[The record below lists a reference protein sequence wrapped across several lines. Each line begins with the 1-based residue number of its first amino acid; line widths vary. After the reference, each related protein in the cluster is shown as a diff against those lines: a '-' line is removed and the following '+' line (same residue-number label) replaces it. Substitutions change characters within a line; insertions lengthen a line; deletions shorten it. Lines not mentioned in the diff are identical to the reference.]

1 MCAPARLDV
10 RACRSVSLSAW
21 PASRRQT
28 ARAGCEPERR
38 ASRPVSF
45 GRREPESWA
54 RDAEGQRSFTTTR
67 PRHNPR
73 NLKLLYVTLP
83 CRGDIRCTLPQ
94 TGHARQVLTLTLS
107 SRCPR
112 RPRHSSMVNTFSTV
126 QACREF
132 QPLLGLRRVGAKLVL
147 CRHTSHGVT
156 FGVRCGAVHANPKL
170 HICPRH
176 AWECDPARRDVLGS
190 TRVGVG
196 GKVIQ
201 AFKH

>member
-1 MCAPARLDV
+1 
-10 RACRSVSLSAW
+10 
-21 PASRRQT
+21 
-28 ARAGCEPERR
+28 
-38 ASRPVSF
+38 
-45 GRREPESWA
+45 
-54 RDAEGQRSFTTTR
+54 
-67 PRHNPR
+67 
-73 NLKLLYVTLP
+73 
-83 CRGDIRCTLPQ
+83 
-94 TGHARQVLTLTLS
+94 
-107 SRCPR
+107 
-112 RPRHSSMVNTFSTV
+112 MVYTFSTF

-156 FGVRCGAVHANPKL
+156 FVVRCGAVHANPKL

-201 AFKH
+201 AFSGFSRDARLHPVTFCCDFVSGNRIVYVARPLVVS

>member
-1 MCAPARLDV
+1 MY
-10 RACRSVSLSAW
+10 
-21 PASRRQT
+21 ASGKQNSGVLQPT
-28 ARAGCEPERR
+28 
-38 ASRPVSF
+38 
-45 GRREPESWA
+45 
-54 RDAEGQRSFTTTR
+54 Q
-67 PRHNPR
+67 H
-73 NLKLLYVTLP
+73 Y
-83 CRGDIRCTLPQ
+83 
-94 TGHARQVLTLTLS
+94 ARQVLTLTLS

-112 RPRHSSMVNTFSTV
+112 RPRHSSMVYTFSTF

-201 AFKH
+201 AFSGLPRRTARLAKQPCRPLPSTEVARDRKFCWTLHTWYLCALNDVC